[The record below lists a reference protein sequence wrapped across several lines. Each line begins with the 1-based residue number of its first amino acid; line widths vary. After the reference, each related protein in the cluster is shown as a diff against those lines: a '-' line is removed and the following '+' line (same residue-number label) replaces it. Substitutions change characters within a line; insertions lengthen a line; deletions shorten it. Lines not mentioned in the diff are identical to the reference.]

1 VKTLTLRTTHRVTY
15 GSGNPIGENTENVA
29 FNIPKRAFQVL
40 CDFCANKN
48 RSAKIRQWIAEGMQR
63 ENTWSGLAFRAAC
76 KLSTSIKSL
85 FQGKPEELAET
96 WTADVSAPKPESVCG
111 GEKVIDC
118 AVEES
123 ADDKFIPKAGVNYPP
138 EIKAQFPEI
147 FGKGAK

>member
-1 VKTLTLRTTHRVTY
+1 MNTLTQRSTRRQLFS
-15 GSGNPIGENTENVA
+15 SGNPIGENTENVA

-85 FQGKPEELAET
+85 FHGKPEELAET
-96 WTADVSAPKPESVCG
+96 WQADVSAHKPENVCG
-111 GEKVIDC
+111 GEKIIAD
-118 AVEES
+118 AIGEFES
-123 ADDKFIPKAGVNYPP
+123 PEKFIEKGV
-138 EIKAQFPEI
+138 K
-147 FGKGAK
+147 